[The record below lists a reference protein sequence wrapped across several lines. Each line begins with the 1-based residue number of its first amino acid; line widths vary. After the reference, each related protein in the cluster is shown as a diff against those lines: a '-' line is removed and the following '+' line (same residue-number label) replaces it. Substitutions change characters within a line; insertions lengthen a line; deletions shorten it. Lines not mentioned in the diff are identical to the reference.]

1 MKKELLFEELRET
14 CEHMGY
20 KLRSEKG
27 DFSGGACILK
37 DERQIVINKRWPIE
51 IRLSTIARAMGE
63 IGIEDV
69 FMKPAVRAYVEDEI
83 AKSAT

>member
-1 MKKELLFEELRET
+1 MKKDLLFEELREV

-20 KLRSEKG
+20 KLRVEKG
-27 DFSGGACILK
+27 DFSGGACVLK
-37 DERQIVINKRWPIE
+37 EERQIVLNKRWPME
-51 IRLSTIARAMGE
+51 IRLSTLAMAMGE

-83 AKSAT
+83 AKRAV